1 MKIHLLI
8 LSMALLQWKSSSCQT
23 GKDKTRPFYSDTTTI
38 KSKKYVL
45 SVFKTKD
52 SGSYFLI
59 QREQHGTTY
68 KTILRDRN
76 YTTNNSDIKFADCNH
91 DGFDDIV
98 LTKKWQEHAYL
109 FNPKTNNFVAVGE
122 FHNVDTLRV
131 NKKIVRYKNAPVLF
145 LINDEKGSNWMIQRH
160 SELFIIDSN
169 YRKVSFASIDNL
181 SSQDDDKIEKL
192 QSTKSVFI
200 NCYIPPYKGRYNDI
214 SIWNI
219 GNQFD
224 SFTMKSADFD
234 KRFIERYWQNKYSK
248 LLQYGMMFSVRSKIA
263 IEYF

>member
-8 LSMALLQWKSSSCQT
+8 LAMTLLTWKSSPCQT

-38 KSKKYVL
+38 KNKKYIL

-52 SGSYFLI
+52 LGSYFLI
-59 QREQHGTTY
+59 QREQDGTY

-76 YTTNNSDIKFADCNH
+76 YTTNNSDIRFADCNH
-91 DGFDDIV
+91 DGFMDIAW
-98 LTKKWQEHAYL
+98 TRKWQEHAYL
-109 FNPKTNNFVAVGE
+109 FNPKTNNFVAIGE
-122 FHNVDTLRV
+122 YYNVDTLRV
-131 NKKIVRYKNAPVLF
+131 NKKVVRYRNAPVLF
-145 LINDEKGSNWMIQRH
+145 LISEEKEFGWMTQKH

-169 YRKVSFASIDNL
+169 YKKISFASIDNL
-181 SSQDDDKIEKL
+181 SSGDDDKIEKL

-200 NCYIPPYKGRYNDI
+200 NCYVPPYKGRYNDI

-219 GNQFD
+219 GKQFD
-224 SFTMKSADFD
+224 SLTMKSVDFN

-248 LLQYGMMFSVRSKIA
+248 LLQYGMMFRVRSKIA